1 MYPPL
6 RYKIRV
12 TFSFLKE
19 RLKNTESHSEENVQN
34 LKPTP
39 FIFSSLSVIFIT
51 TNQSWTGFVQT
62 PEAQ

>member
-1 MYPPL
+1 MYPTL

-12 TFSFLKE
+12 KFSFLK
-19 RLKNTESHSEENVQN
+19 KNTESHSEENVQN

-51 TNQSWTGFVQT
+51 TNQPWTGFVQT